1 MIHPDY
7 INGLIHFYPGTST
20 ADWQY
25 DMQGKDM
32 RSLQINGAAH
42 LYNLL
47 QQPPYIALL
56 ADEVGMGKTIQAL
69 SVITAL
75 LHRKP
80 DAKILILAPRDEIVR
95 NWEKEYQTFVSN
107 HYRHTDDV
115 IKTALG
121 GTARHKMVYCRNLY
135 SLVHEVNQG
144 WAQLFIGKIS
154 SFSSLFSSK
163 NVRSLLQKLQIAN
176 SSHFTGN
183 SEASKLMYNQ
193 QIAQLLRDK
202 ILSNTAKD
210 TPYFDL
216 VVIDEAHFF
225 RRKASGSLR
234 VEVAKHFF
242 GDPELPNAAKLAHK
256 VLLMTATP
264 NHSHASDILNMV
276 SYFTTDFQGK
286 TYQDV
291 LNQICVRRLRR
302 LGQGERAKN
311 KYNYREEKPSASD
324 FKGNPLAE
332 TFFAL
337 YQHELAKQAKKHSGS
352 SKTGSASMIKYLEGL
367 EFIPHEMANDT
378 TNEEEKKNST
388 DFKKGHDTE
397 LLVTLSQR
405 FRKIFNEHP
414 NHPKYD
420 KLIDDLTKEGVHEKA
435 VVFVRRIPSVKEIT
449 QRVLAK
455 YDEQF
460 WALMPKS
467 PNKTLKLAD
476 LTRASFNRIHKPD
489 NAEVDDL
496 LSDESKDESISAEL
510 PQEGIPESKVL
521 NLFKI
526 LKSGKEDVRTT
537 AANFRLR
544 FNASK
549 PGIFALFFSPASD
562 YDKEPYRNLQL
573 FKFEVGKKELDHYY
587 RSAVISRCNHIPNHK
602 KPEADE
608 IRNLL
613 VSTKEIEGQV
623 ASIPTE
629 IHTFFS
635 LFWQAIEAD
644 KQLPMNQKDAL
655 RAAYGNLN
663 YYEKEALSR
672 FIEKGAL
679 LASEAMVWMFQLYT
693 SLEMESNKQ
702 LEEYQAFAAAFLKEL
717 PLKRLYKQ
725 TQDSILHFKTIYTK
739 VRSISNDKA
748 LLEEKWEIFNN
759 AQPIYP
765 YSADNKNT
773 GVREAFNTPFFPD
786 YLVATSV
793 LQEGVNLQYFC
804 KRMYHYGMAWTP
816 GDNEQRIGRIDR
828 MFGQIEREL
837 IVSEDAR
844 LPIFYPYLKDTVDEE
859 QLARFAKRKYRE
871 EGLIDL
877 GKAPNDGAEYLL
889 EDNLNEDWQSFLRQH
904 PTIEEIKDPFPV
916 PIERFASIRQTEHVP
931 GNKDHIALVD
941 QIAQAFS
948 TFAGNTKVQITE
960 HQHNYSILVN
970 PLLPESRNQPVMAE
984 IMYDPIGSGK
994 MRESVYCLRLK
1005 TPLAAAN
1012 KYKLF
1017 NNSFY
1022 QSEVIQKH
1030 YLPNV
1035 KLCLDNGKEVG
1046 SYWSIYMC
1054 VDLPL
1059 FTNQDEN
1066 PLSVEEVHFAFES
1079 LITCADVTER
1089 SLFKNQDLDLAT
1101 LNLSISDKSEVAFS
1115 RLRNADS
1122 SVQPILGWSVQDDFL
1137 IRENVHNTVDLKAM
1151 MLANHLQYYSRLHC
1165 INEQVII
1172 QTSKHNVD
1180 VQKMELEVLNFHHVV
1195 TEKQMIWIRR
1205 SEDTNVEDD

>member
-1 MIHPDY
+1 MIHPND
-7 INGLIHFYPGTST
+7 IDRLIHFYPGTST

-47 QQPPYIALL
+47 QQPPHIALL

-75 LHRKP
+75 LHQKP

-95 NWEKEYQTFVSN
+95 NWEKEYQNFISR
-107 HYRHTDDV
+107 HYRHNDDV
-115 IKTALG
+115 FKTALG
-121 GTARHKMVYCRNLY
+121 GEARQKMVYCRNLY

-144 WAQLFIGKIS
+144 WAQLFVGKIS

-176 SSHFTGN
+176 SSHFSGN

-193 QIAQLLRDK
+193 QVAQLLRDK

-352 SKTGSASMIKYLEGL
+352 SKSGSASMIKYLEGL

-435 VVFVRRIPSVKEIT
+435 IVFVRRIPSVKEIT

-455 YDEQF
+455 YDEQLWKQLGF
-460 WALMPKS
+460 EKQS
-467 PNKTLKLAD
+467 KLKLEN
-476 LTRASFNRIHKPD
+476 LNRASFNKYSQSHLVETEDEETTEDQAVI
-489 NAEVDDL
+489 NAQN
-496 LSDESKDESISAEL
+496 

-526 LKSGKEDVRTT
+526 IKSDPVPRTA

-544 FNASK
+544 FNSSK
-549 PGIFALFFSPASD
+549 PGIFALFFSPAAD
-562 YDKEPYRNLQL
+562 YCMAPYQNLQL
-573 FKFEVGKKELDHYY
+573 FKFVVGEKKIEHYH
-587 RSAVISRCNHIPNHK
+587 RSAVISRCNQIPDHN

-613 VSTKEIEGQV
+613 VSTKELEGQV
-623 ASIPTE
+623 TSIATE

-655 RAAYGNLN
+655 RAAYYNLN

-679 LASEAMVWMFQLYT
+679 LASEAMVWMFQLYA
-693 SLEMESNKQ
+693 SLETESNKQ
-702 LEEYQAFAAAFLKEL
+702 FEEYQAFAAAFLKEL

-748 LLEEKWEIFNN
+748 LLEEKWEMFNN

-844 LPIFYPYLKDTVDEE
+844 LPIYYPYLKDTVDEE

-877 GKAPNDGAEYLL
+877 GKAPNDGAEYSL

-904 PTIEEIKDPFPV
+904 PTREAIKDPFPV
-916 PIERFASIRQTEHVP
+916 PIERFASIGQTEHVP
-931 GNKDHIALVD
+931 GNKDRKALVD

-948 TFAGNTKVQITE
+948 TYAGNTKVQITE

-970 PLLPESRNQPVMAE
+970 PLLPESQNQPVMAE

-1066 PLSVEEVHFAFES
+1066 PLSIEEVHFALKS
-1079 LITCADVTER
+1079 LITCADITEK
-1089 SLFKNQDLDLAT
+1089 SIISNQDLDLVA
-1101 LNLSISDKSEVAFS
+1101 LNLSISEKSELS
-1115 RLRNADS
+1115 SSHLRNARTSIQATPD
-1122 SVQPILGWSVQDDFL
+1122 WSVQGDFL
-1137 IRENVHNTVDLKAM
+1137 VLEKKHDTLDLKTM
-1151 MLANHLQYYSRLHC
+1151 MLANHEQLYTRLH
-1165 INEQVII
+1165 QVSQAVI
-1172 QTSKHNVD
+1172 QTAKHNID
-1180 VQKMELEVLNFHHVV
+1180 VQQNEIDLLAFHHEVFV
-1195 TEKQMIWIRR
+1195 REAAWLKSVAQ
-1205 SEDTNVEDD
+1205 EGQDD